1 MTIILIAVFFLLLL
15 TVPVI
20 TAVFAYGLMTH
31 LQKRKS
37 RDQRIS
43 KDLFYVMTLNRRGMP

>member
-1 MTIILIAVFFLLLL
+1 MTIILVAVFFLLLL

-20 TAVFAYGLMTH
+20 TAIFAYGLMTH